1 MHPIAALAL
10 GDPNLPSDLA
20 LEPRDCLSLWQA
32 MNSVSKLDEGLTPNV
47 YFAKTPSIAIRDV
60 IGYEKELKKVLVEWR
75 EAPESV
81 EESSPFQK
89 VVKALELPLRQAL
102 EEPEKE
108 IEEGTA
114 DDFNGL
120 FLPLLA
126 DLNAQGNL
134 PAIIFNFSRD
144 KVRSLRHSSR
154 LQLLADVL
162 LLTTGR
168 SPRQAHPRGPRSG
181 RNPLARQLA
190 RLQAKAAEG

>member
-1 MHPIAALAL
+1 
-10 GDPNLPSDLA
+10 
-20 LEPRDCLSLWQA
+20 
-32 MNSVSKLDEGLTPNV
+32 MNSVSKLDEALTPNV

-108 IEEGTA
+108 IEEGTD
-114 DDFNGL
+114 DDFNAL

-126 DLNAQGNL
+126 DLHAQGNL

-144 KVRSLRHSSR
+144 KVRICYLPLFSPSVTHILH
-154 LQLLADVL
+154 V
-162 LLTTGR
+162 TTG
-168 SPRQAHPRGPRSG
+168 
-181 RNPLARQLA
+181 
-190 RLQAKAAEG
+190 